1 MDWKQHA
8 SVTGTALKR
17 WFIAQSYD
25 ALAVG
30 TLWWIGLT
38 IIGIW
43 GAPLWAILG
52 GAFQFVPNVGAVLAL
67 AGPIAVAGF
76 TSLNDDHWM
85 RVVYVLILYAVIAA
99 TDGLLL
105 QPYLMKRTVR
115 VPIWASILTPL
126 VMGLLFNFIGVL
138 LAAPLLA
145 IVYTYRSR
153 KAEQIGPPLGPSPP
167 SRLE

>member
-8 SVTGTALKR
+8 TITGTALKR

-30 TLWWIGLT
+30 ALWWLGLT

-43 GAPLWAILG
+43 GAPFWAVLG
-52 GAFQFVPNVGAVLAL
+52 GAFQFVPNIGAVLAL
-67 AGPIAVAGF
+67 LGPMVVATLGW
-76 TSLNDDHWM
+76 LNDSNYM
-85 RVVYVLILYAVIAA
+85 PIVYVLILYAIIAA

-105 QPYLMKRTVR
+105 QPYLMKRTAR

-126 VMGLLFNFIGVL
+126 VMGLLFNFVGVL
-138 LAAPLLA
+138 LSAPLLA
-145 IVYTYRSR
+145 ILYTYKAR
-153 KAEQIGPPLGPSPP
+153 KAQPTVPPPPP
-167 SRLE
+167 SLP

>member
-8 SVTGTALKR
+8 SLTGTALKR

-30 TLWWIGLT
+30 LLWGIGLW

-52 GAFQFVPNVGAVLAL
+52 GAFQFIPNVGAVLAL
-67 AGPIAVAGF
+67 AGPIAVAGL

-85 RVVYVLILYAVIAA
+85 RVVYVLILYAIIAA
-99 TDGLLL
+99 IDGLFL

-115 VPIWASILTPL
+115 VPIWASILAPL
-126 VMGLLFNFIGVL
+126 IMGLLFNFIGVL

-153 KAEQIGPPLGPSPP
+153 KAAPDPPPLEPHPP
-167 SRLE
+167 RLE

>member
-1 MDWKQHA
+1 MHWKQHA
-8 SVTGTALKR
+8 SITGTALKR

-30 TLWWIGLT
+30 SLWWIGLT

-67 AGPIAVAGF
+67 VGPIAVAGLAA
-76 TSLNDDHWM
+76 LNDDHWM
-85 RVVYVLILYAVIAA
+85 RVVYVLILYASIAA
-99 TDGLLL
+99 LDGLLL

-115 VPIWASILTPL
+115 VPIWASILAPL

-138 LAAPLLA
+138 LSAPLLA
-145 IVYTYRSR
+145 IVYTYKGRD
-153 KAEQIGPPLGPSPP
+153 AERPLPP
-167 SRLE
+167 SELPPMGP